1 MCALRRLLRG
11 EDDGTVGG
19 DAAGS
24 GAATTDEVFELLSNE
39 RRRYVIYELVQA
51 GGELPHSELVRR
63 VAAGL
68 NDCEPDELSDDERR
82 RVHISLHQM
91 HIPALTDARV
101 IERDDETDVVRI
113 VDIEPVVRVLTP
125 TVPRTSPRLHFGV
138 AVAGVVAAVVAA
150 AGAVGPLAAG
160 LLLAALSVG
169 VGALGWLVATRRDSE
184 RDAVGRLIGE

>member
-1 MCALRRLLRG
+1 
-11 EDDGTVGG
+11 
-19 DAAGS
+19 
-24 GAATTDEVFELLSNE
+24 
-39 RRRYVIYELVQA
+39 
-51 GGELPHSELVRR
+51 
-63 VAAGL
+63 
-68 NDCEPDELSDDERR
+68 
-82 RVHISLHQM
+82 M